1 MVHHVCAAALLG
13 PRGVLL
19 AHRSP
24 QRRYYSDC
32 WDFPGGHVEPG
43 ESPTEAL
50 HRELREEIGVEA
62 TASGEPRLHVQEPG
76 ADDGGLDLH
85 LWVLTTWAGEPRN
98 LDPEEHD
105 DLRWVTREDLPSL
118 RLAHPSYRGFLDE
131 LLSPGRAPRPAP

>member
-1 MVHHVCAAALLG
+1 M
-13 PRGVLL
+13 
-19 AHRSP
+19 
-24 QRRYYSDC
+24 
-32 WDFPGGHVEPG
+32 
-43 ESPTEAL
+43 
-50 HRELREEIGVEA
+50 EA

-98 LDPEEHD
+98 LAPEEHD